1 MKLLIIL
8 LISLLTYSCNKETIK
23 PIEIDTA
30 IVDSGM
36 NPNKD
41 LPIIIK

>member
-8 LISLLTYSCNKETIK
+8 LISLLSSCNKEDIT
-23 PIEIDTA
+23 PIEIDTT